1 MAKGAKPWGGRF
13 GGRTAASTEE
23 YTCSLD
29 VDRALWAEDI
39 AGSMAHARMLAA
51 RGILTAEEAE
61 RLVDGLLAVRR
72 EIEDGT
78 FAWDRSLEDVHMNV
92 EARLTE
98 LAGPVGGKLHTGRSR
113 NDQVALD
120 FRLHVSRRL
129 AEWDGLIRRL
139 VLVILDRAA
148 EHADTLLPGCTHLQ
162 PAQPVSLAQHL
173 LAYAWML
180 RRDAE
185 RVADCRKRVEV
196 SPLGAAALAG
206 TTHDLDPAAVARDLG
221 LAATFGN
228 SMDAVSDRDFA
239 CEALFCASLAMMHL
253 SRLCEEIILWAN
265 PAFGFVRLPD
275 AFATGSSIMPQ
286 KKNPDV
292 AEIMRGKTGRV
303 YGALMSLLTVMKGL
317 PLTYNRDLQEDKEPF
332 LDADATVR
340 ASLSIMADMLGVL
353 GFDPE
358 RMRAALA
365 RGFVNATELADYLV
379 RKGMPFRE
387 AHHVTGAAVARAEKA
402 GKGLEDLTLDEL
414 RGFSE
419 RIEEDVFTALDFG
432 QAVARRLTPGGTG
445 PDSVA
450 AQLAELR
457 AWLESGGAAAG
468 PRQGTLF

>member
-1 MAKGAKPWGGRF
+1 MPDAKKPWGGRF

-51 RGILTAEEAE
+51 RGVITAEEAE

-72 EIEDGT
+72 EIENGT
-78 FAWDRSLEDVHMNV
+78 FAWRRSLEDVHMNV
-92 EARLTE
+92 ESRLTE
-98 LAGPVGGKLHTGRSR
+98 LVGPVGGKLHTGRSR

-120 FRLHVSRRL
+120 FRLHVTRRL
-129 AEWDGLIRRL
+129 AEWDGLLRRL
-139 VLVILDRAA
+139 VRVLRDRAA
-148 EHADTLLPGCTHLQ
+148 EHRETLLPGCTHFQ

-185 RVADCRKRVEV
+185 RAGDCRKRAAV

-206 TTHDLDPAAVARDLG
+206 TTHDLDPAAVARDLD
-221 LAATFGN
+221 LPAIFGN

-239 CEALFCASLAMMHL
+239 CEALFCASLVMMHL

-275 AFATGSSIMPQ
+275 AFSTGSSIMPQ

-292 AEIMRGKTGRV
+292 AELMRGKTGRV
-303 YGALMSLLTVMKGL
+303 YGALVSLLTVMKGL
-317 PLTYNRDLQEDKEPF
+317 PLAYNRDMQEDKEPF

-340 ASLSIMADMLGVL
+340 ASLSIMADMLAAL
-353 GFDPE
+353 AFDPE

-379 RKGMPFRE
+379 RQGVAFRE
-387 AHHVTGAAVARAEKA
+387 AHHAAGAAVAYAERA
-402 GKGLEDLTLDEL
+402 GKGLEDLALEEL
-414 RGFSE
+414 RRFSE
-419 RIEEDVFTALDFG
+419 RIGEDVFTALDFG
-432 QAVARRLTPGGTG
+432 QAVARRVTPGGTG
-445 PDSVA
+445 PAAVE
-450 AQLAELR
+450 AQLAELA
-457 AWLESGGAAAG
+457 AWLEPGGG
-468 PRQGTLF
+468 E

>member
-1 MAKGAKPWGGRF
+1 MAEGRKPWGGRF

-51 RGILTAEEAE
+51 RGVITAAEAE

-92 EARLTE
+92 ESRLTD

-129 AEWDGLIRRL
+129 AEWDGLLRRL
-139 VLVILDRAA
+139 VKVLLDRAA
-148 EHADTLLPGCTHLQ
+148 EHRDTLLPGCTHLQ

-221 LAATFGN
+221 LPRTFGN

-239 CEALFCASLAMMHL
+239 CEALFCGALAMMHL

-265 PAFGFVRLPD
+265 PNFGYVRLPD

-292 AEIMRGKTGRV
+292 AELMRGKTGRV
-303 YGALMSLLTVMKGL
+303 YGALVTLLTVLKGL

-332 LDADATVR
+332 LDTDATVR
-340 ASLSIMADMLGVL
+340 ASLAIMADMLAAL
-353 GFDPE
+353 AFDPE

-365 RGFVNATELADYLV
+365 KGFVNATELADYLV
-379 RKGMPFRE
+379 RQGVAFRE
-387 AHHVTGAAVARAEKA
+387 AHHVTGAAVAFAEKA
-402 GKGLEDLTLDEL
+402 GKGLEDLSLEEL
-414 RGFSE
+414 KAFSE
-419 RIEEDVFTALDFG
+419 RIGEDVFAALDFG

-445 PDSVA
+445 PA
-450 AQLAELR
+450 AVEVQLTELA
-457 AWLESGGAAAG
+457 AWLDAAEAADG
-468 PRQGTLF
+468 PRQGTLC